1 MDLGFRQAPGIQ
13 ILYSRRY
20 VQQSYHSTSTMPLP
34 FPKPNALYEVQ
45 EVDNLILE
53 KNVDIPLKDGQG
65 LLRGNVYRPKED
77 GKYPVILTCTSLAAS
92 CIRSIAYLLF
102 ADGPYGKDV
111 PYSDFH
117 GNSYKEIPDEQKSQ
131 FSAWETPEPT
141 YWTKHGYVVVRV
153 DERGVGSSYG
163 FLDTMS
169 DQTSSDFA
177 EVIEWCAEQEWSS
190 GKVGLLG
197 IS

>member
-1 MDLGFRQAPGIQ
+1 MSSSPP
-13 ILYSRRY
+13 S
-20 VQQSYHSTSTMPLP
+20 HS
-34 FPKPNALYEVQ
+34 E
-45 EVDNLILE
+45 
-53 KNVDIPLKDGQG
+53 
-65 LLRGNVYRPKED
+65 
-77 GKYPVILTCTSLAAS
+77 
-92 CIRSIAYLLF
+92 SIAHPLST
-102 ADGPYGKDV
+102 DGPYGKDV

-117 GNSYKEIPDEQKSQ
+117 GTSFKEIPDEQKSSL
-131 FSAWETPEPT
+131 SAWETPEPT

>member
-1 MDLGFRQAPGIQ
+1 
-13 ILYSRRY
+13 
-20 VQQSYHSTSTMPLP
+20 MPLP
-34 FPKPNALYEVQ
+34 FPEPNALHEVHQ
-45 EVDNLILE
+45 LDTLVFE

-77 GKYPVILTCTSLAAS
+77 GKYPVILTCTYPLPTPHQSLTFS
-92 CIRSIAYLLF
+92 PT
-102 ADGPYGKDV
+102 DGPYGKDV

-117 GNSYKEIPDEQKSQ
+117 GTSFKEIPAEQKSEL
-131 FSAWETPEPT
+131 SAWETPEPT

-153 DERGVGSSYG
+153 DERGVGASYG

-177 EVIEWCAEQEWSS
+177 EVIEWCADQPWSS

>member
-1 MDLGFRQAPGIQ
+1 
-13 ILYSRRY
+13 
-20 VQQSYHSTSTMPLP
+20 MPLP
-34 FPKPNALYEVQ
+34 FPKPNALHEVK
-45 EVDNLILE
+45 ELPTLIFE

-65 LLRGNVYRPKED
+65 LCRGNVYRPKEE
-77 GKYPVILTCTSLAAS
+77 GKYPVILTCKSDKAVSTGELT
-92 CIRSIAYLLF
+92 LF
-102 ADGPYGKDV
+102 STDGPYGKDV

-117 GNSYKEIPDEQKSQ
+117 GNSFKEIPDEQKSEL
-131 FSAWETPEPT
+131 SAWETPEPT

-163 FLDTMS
+163 SLDTMS

-177 EVIEWCAEQEWSS
+177 DVIEWCAEQPWSS